1 MKIPREFWIP
11 EGAEEVNLDGANCVV
26 YTYLGGKDAPC
37 AMSFYGKK
45 SKATDRYRF
54 ATVEKRDT
62 WVADTL
68 ANAKAWEDKKA
79 EDKAKRAADKKEAMA
94 NAVVGDIYYCSWG
107 YDQTNIDFY
116 EIVAKKGV
124 NIEIRKVSKILDRSE
139 RGADYVCAKK
149 GSYIGEEVI
158 KKRFNGSGNIT
169 MNSYSSAY
177 PWSGTPKYETAWGYG
192 H

>member
-26 YTYLGGKDAPC
+26 YKYLGAKDAPC

-45 SKATDRYRF
+45 SKSTDRYRF
-54 ATVEKRDT
+54 
-62 WVADTL
+62 

-79 EDKAKRAADKKEAMA
+79 EDKAKRAADKKEAIA
-94 NAVVGDIYYCSWG
+94 KAVVGDIYYCSWG

-124 NIEIRKVSKILDRSE
+124 NIEIRKISKILDRSE

-149 GSYIGEEVI
+149 GSYVGEEVI

-169 MNSYSSAY
+169 MNSFSSAY
-177 PWSGTPKYETAWGYG
+177 LWSGTPKYETAYGYG